1 MTVLTPESG
10 AIFIW
15 SEGVTVRNPAG
26 VYVFLMEENMNRND
40 RKHLRESV
48 DSFRRTFMHAESEF
62 TNVIEDFKADEEEK
76 LDNLPDGLQ
85 ESQLADR
92 IQESIDQLEDI
103 SEQLETIEDACEDLF
118 DLTKNLEEI

>member
-1 MTVLTPESG
+1 
-10 AIFIW
+10 
-15 SEGVTVRNPAG
+15 
-26 VYVFLMEENMNRND
+26 MNRND